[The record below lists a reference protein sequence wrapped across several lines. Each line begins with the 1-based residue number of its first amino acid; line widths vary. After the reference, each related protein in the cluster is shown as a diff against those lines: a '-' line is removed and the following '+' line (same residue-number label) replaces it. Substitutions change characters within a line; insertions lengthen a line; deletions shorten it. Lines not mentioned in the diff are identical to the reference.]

1 MPAVSRVCAHT
12 DGTII
17 TMAIKPKKKPC
28 FIETPCIKDALRI
41 AYEDEG

>member
-1 MPAVSRVCAHT
+1 
-12 DGTII
+12 
-17 TMAIKPKKKPC
+17 MAIKPKKKPC